1 MAYFIIFNN
10 SNKIFHL
17 HLGAQKMKTNKVVFC
32 MNILFQSA
40 VILPKHLTY
49 LIFNSFFYSFTV
61 YVHISPFV
69 VVMAFK
75 YLTSTLLLL
84 LNLTNRFYCHII
96 HSLVLNFIT
105 ELNRSR
111 MIH

>member
-1 MAYFIIFNN
+1 
-10 SNKIFHL
+10 
-17 HLGAQKMKTNKVVFC
+17 